1 MKSKKIGGYNW
12 RTSPRYS
19 SSMRYRVNSLSSKT
33 NSSSIVH
40 SQTRRKR
47 RKNRKKYYK

>member
-19 SSMRYRVNSLSSKT
+19 SSSMRYRVNSLSSKT
-33 NSSSIVH
+33 NSSITH